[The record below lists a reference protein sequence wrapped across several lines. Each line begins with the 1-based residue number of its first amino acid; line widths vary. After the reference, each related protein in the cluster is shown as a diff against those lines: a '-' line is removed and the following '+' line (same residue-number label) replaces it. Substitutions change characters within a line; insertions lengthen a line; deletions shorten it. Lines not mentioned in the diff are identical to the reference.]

1 MKKALIDGICCE
13 GCARDIE
20 HIFSKI
26 YGVSN
31 VSVSVDGCYVLF
43 DGFVSKD
50 LIQAALAEEGYRL
63 LSIERVE

>member
-1 MKKALIDGICCE
+1 MKKAIIDGMCCE

-31 VSVSVDGCYVLF
+31 VSVSLEGCYVLF

-50 LIQAALAEEGYRL
+50 LIHAALAEEGYRL